1 MGFVQFESRPKNW
14 PEIHVIIEG
23 NRNLFLTEHWA
34 SSQFCVERWSA
45 CSCYWYGHAMR
56 RNRTERP
63 KKIRAANC
71 LWVCFFALS
80 RLYYELIRLC
90 TYSVQPFSS
99 SNLDIVSAA
108 TEVTDID
115 NWLNL
120 RQAYSGPWRSV
131 RRCSNRSAAQ
141 SLDLIKLPRKSG
153 GSLLSNTMMS
163 AYIQQFDHYRLP
175 PNFGSST
182 QKMYQLV

>member
-1 MGFVQFESRPKNW
+1 MVSMSLLLVRTCHATES
-14 PEIHVIIEG
+14 
-23 NRNLFLTEHWA
+23 NRATEENQ
-34 SSQFCVERWSA
+34 SSKLSVS
-45 CSCYWYGHAMR
+45 M
-56 RNRTERP
+56 
-63 KKIRAANC
+63 
-71 LWVCFFALS
+71 FFALS

-120 RQAYSGPWRSV
+120 KQAYSGPWRSV

-163 AYIQQFDHYRLP
+163 AYIQQFNHYRLP